1 MRRLSIALLVGVLG
15 ITAQPAIAS
24 AAEARAPVSPDL
36 VAELDAKGTT
46 KFMVY
51 LRERANLAGAAKQAT
66 SDARATH
73 VYQQL
78 TGTAKSSQ
86 ADLRTELDER
96 KAPYRSFWIAN
107 ALQVT
112 GDQST
117 VDAIAARPDV
127 ERIEPSRSY
136 PLLTPTAKTLPTK
149 APERGVA
156 AAEWNVDKVRAPEVW
171 SQYGTRGEG
180 IVVATID
187 SGAQYDHP
195 ALVNQYRGNLGEG
208 NFDHNYNWFDPA
220 GVCGSPAPCDNE
232 DHGTHVAGT
241 AVGNDGGNNQ
251 IGVAPG
257 AKWIAAKGCED
268 RNCTDASLL
277 ASGEW
282 VLAPT
287 DLNGGNPRPDL
298 HADVVN
304 NSWGGGQNDPW
315 YRQTIAAWTAAGM
328 FPSFAVGNAG
338 PGCDTANS
346 PGDEPG
352 AYAVG
357 GHDINNAIYGSSSR
371 GVSAVDG
378 STKPDISAPAVNVR
392 SSVPGNLYAAFN
404 GTSMATPHVSGTV
417 ALLWSAAPTLKGK
430 VEATRNVLDRTA
442 LDVDSTG
449 CGGTAADNNNFGE
462 GRLDAYAAVARA
474 IRQVGEVTGVVTD
487 AAGKPL
493 AGATVS
499 AADETATTAAN
510 GSYSLSLPI
519 GEQRVT
525 AALYGYRS
533 ESVTVT
539 VPENGTVTANF
550 DLDAATT
557 VRIGGLV
564 FDGSGHRWPLAARID
579 VAGRPGGPIFS
590 DPATGLY
597 SVGLAG
603 GSTYRF
609 TFTSLIPG
617 YQTLTREVAVGEVNG
632 KVDAVMRVD
641 PGCTA
646 PGYRASFAEPT
657 MTESFDGTTAP
668 PGWTVVN
675 RTTTGGWQFDDPGN
689 RGNLTGGSGGF
700 AIIDSD
706 ALGSGNT
713 QDTDLITPPLDLSD
727 QSAPYIRFNSDWRAV
742 GVGAD
747 SADIDVSSDGG
758 ASWTNVWHQA
768 TSRRGPL
775 VEEVP
780 LFPVA
785 GDSDALV
792 RFRFNGRFA
801 WWWQVDNV
809 QIVNR
814 LCQPVPG
821 GLVVGRTTDA
831 NTGAALAGV
840 QVSSVDPPV
849 ESGTSAADGFYWLF
863 SSVIG
868 NRQFRATKA
877 GYPPATKDAYVAGD
891 GATQVDFPIT
901 APRIAVSTTSI
912 ETFAQIGRSRTA
924 TVKITNTGS
933 APAQVDLLEFPGG
946 FEAMSRQGARLTEV
960 AVPGGA
966 RKEQASDGKLPTY
979 APRASTLIDDAW
991 SRVADF
997 PVPIFDNAA
1006 ATVDGKIYS
1015 VGGGSDTGRERSAY
1029 VYDPVAGSWRQLP
1042 DMPSARSKPSAA
1054 AVNGKLYVFG
1064 GWGPDDVVAT
1074 VDVFDPA
1081 TGAWSTVPGAVNP
1094 TPRAAAGIAVAG
1106 GKVYLVAGCVDSTC
1120 PDSTDVLAFDPTT
1133 GTFTT
1138 RAPYPHLVSFQSC
1151 GGIGGKVYCAG
1162 GASTVS
1168 HKDAFVYDP
1177 ATNRWTALPDL
1188 PLDLWG
1194 SAHSTASGLLILAG
1208 GVTNG
1213 FSTITNRSLAFDPS
1227 TNAWVD
1233 LPATQFPRYRGG
1245 GACGTYKIG
1254 GSPGGFN
1261 STVETERLGGGL
1273 DLCDEIADVP
1283 WLSENVTAFTLA
1295 AGASRNVTVKVD
1307 AHPTLGINQPGA
1319 YRAKLGIRTD
1329 TPYPVPQVTVTLN
1342 VSPPTN
1348 WGKVQGSVLGV
1359 TCDGEIVA
1367 VPATVRFLS
1376 IANPDNT
1383 YTSRADSTGKYSYW
1397 LPRGR
1402 YDIVVSKDGWL
1413 ATSQRLPIEPGVTQT
1428 VDVTLEQS
1436 CI

>member
-15 ITAQPAIAS
+15 VTAQPAIAS
-24 AAEARAPVSPDL
+24 AAEPGAPVSPDL

-78 TGTAKSSQ
+78 TSTAKSSQ
-86 ADLRTELDER
+86 ADLRADLDER
-96 KAPYRSFWIAN
+96 KTPYRSFWIAN

-136 PLLTPTAKTLPTK
+136 QLLTVTAGK

-171 SQYGTRGEG
+171 SEYGTRGEG
-180 IVVATID
+180 ITVATID

-195 ALVNQYRGNLGEG
+195 ALVNQYRGNLGNG
-208 NFDHNYNWFDPA
+208 TFDHNYNWFDPA

-241 AVGNDGGNNQ
+241 AVGNDGGANQ

-277 ASGEW
+277 ASGQW

-287 DLNGGNPRPDL
+287 DLNGANPRPDL
-298 HADVVN
+298 HPDVVN

-315 YRQTIAAWTAAGM
+315 YRQTIAAWVAAGI
-328 FPSFAVGNAG
+328 FPSFAVGNDG
-338 PGCDTANS
+338 PDCGTANS

-357 GHDINNAIYGSSSR
+357 GHDINNAIYVSSSR
-371 GVSAVDG
+371 GSSLVDG
-378 STKPDISAPAVNVR
+378 ATKPDISAPAVNVR
-392 SSVPGNLYAAFN
+392 SSVPGNQYAAFN

-417 ALLWSAAPTLKGK
+417 ALLWSAAPALKGN
-430 VEATRNVLDRTA
+430 VAATRNVLDRTA
-442 LDVDSTG
+442 IDVDSTG
-449 CGGTAADNNNFGE
+449 CGGNAGNNNNFGE
-462 GRLDAYAAVARA
+462 GRLDAFAAVARA
-474 IRQVGEVTGVVTD
+474 IRKVGEVTGVVTD

-499 AADETATTAAN
+499 AADETATTAAD
-510 GSYSLSLPI
+510 GSYSLSLPV

-550 DLDAATT
+550 NLDAAST
-557 VRIGGLV
+557 VRITGLV
-564 FDGSGHRWPLAARID
+564 SDASGHGWPLAARID
-579 VAGRPGGPIFS
+579 IAGRPGGPIYT

-597 SVGLAG
+597 SVGLASG
-603 GSTYRF
+603 ATYRF

-617 YQTLTREVAVGEVNG
+617 YQTVTRDVTVGESDG
-632 KVDAVMRVD
+632 KVDARIPVD
-641 PGCTA
+641 PGCNA
-646 PGYRASFAEPT
+646 PGYQARFADPT
-657 MTESFDGTTAP
+657 TSESFDGTEAP
-668 PGWTVVN
+668 AGWSVVN
-675 RTTTGGWQFDDPGN
+675 RTEMGGWEFDDPGN

-713 QDTDLITPPLDLSD
+713 QDTDLVTPPLNLSAL
-727 QSAPYIRFNSDWRAV
+727 SAPYVRFNSDWRAV
-742 GVGAD
+742 GVGSD

-768 TSRRGPL
+768 TSRRGPR

-814 LCQPVPG
+814 LCEPVPG
-821 GLVVGRTTDA
+821 GLVVGYTTDA
-831 NTGAALAGV
+831 NTGTPLSDV
-840 QVSSVDPPV
+840 KVSSVDPPV

-863 SSVIG
+863 STVVG
-868 NRQFRATKA
+868 NRQFTATKA
-877 GYPPATKDAYVAGD
+877 GYPQATKSVQVAANGS
-891 GATQVDFPIT
+891 ARLDFPIT
-901 APRIAVSTTSI
+901 APRIAVDKTSV
-912 ETFAQIGRSRTA
+912 ETYSPIGRTRTA
-924 TVKITNTGS
+924 NVKITNTGT
-933 APAQVDLLEFPGG
+933 APAQLDLLEFTGG

-966 RKEQASDGKLPTY
+966 RKEQASDGKLPAY

-991 SRVADF
+991 GRIADL

-1015 VGGGSDTGRERSAY
+1015 VGGGSGTGRERSAY
-1029 VYDPVAGSWRQLP
+1029 VYDPAAGSWRALP
-1042 DMPSARSKPSAA
+1042 AMPSARSKPSAA

-1081 TGAWSTVPGAVNP
+1081 SETWSTVPGAVNP
-1094 TPRAAAGIAVAG
+1094 LPRAAAGIAVVG

-1120 PDSTDVLAFDPTT
+1120 PDSTDVLAFDPGT
-1133 GTFTT
+1133 GTFTA
-1138 RAPYPHLVSFQSC
+1138 RAAYPHLVSFQSC
-1151 GGIGGKVYCAG
+1151 GGIAGKVYCGG

-1168 HKDAFVYDP
+1168 HRDAFVYDP

-1213 FSTITNRSLAFDPS
+1213 FSTITNRSIAFNPS
-1227 TNAWVD
+1227 TNAWVE
-1233 LPATQFPRYRGG
+1233 LPATQFPRYRGAG
-1245 GACGTYKIG
+1245 SCGTYKIG

-1261 STVETERLGGGL
+1261 STVESERLGGGL
-1273 DLCDEIADVP
+1273 DLCDEIGDVP
-1283 WLSENVTAFTLA
+1283 WLSENVTTFTLTP
-1295 AGASRNVTVKVD
+1295 GASRTVTLTVD
-1307 AHPTLGINQPGA
+1307 ASPLKGVNQPGV
-1319 YRAKLGIRTD
+1319 YRAKLGIRTNS
-1329 TPYPVPQVTVTLN
+1329 PYPVPQVSVSLN

-1348 WGKVQGSVLGV
+1348 WGKIEGTVLGV
-1359 TCDGEIVA
+1359 TCDGDIVA
-1367 VPATVRFLS
+1367 VPATVRFIS
-1376 IANPDNT
+1376 RANPDNT
-1383 YTSRADSTGKYSYW
+1383 YTVSANSSGKYSYW
-1397 LPRGR
+1397 LARGR
-1402 YDIVVSKDGWL
+1402 YDVVVSKDGWL
-1413 ATSQRLPIEPGVTQT
+1413 ATTQRVPIEPGVTQT
-1428 VDVTLEQS
+1428 TDITLEQS